1 MDGGARVLVTGY
13 DDRTGQGYVV
23 RTGSDRVPADREEGT
38 REVTH
43 EGVTVLLTDG
53 LALLLDD
60 ALAHR
65 PVTRLGWGGPEVPL
79 TLDDHT
85 LLAWLNEYVGGI
97 VTVSNDPGPDPRT
110 V

>member
-1 MDGGARVLVTGY
+1 VLVTGY

-23 RTGSDRVPADREEGT
+23 RTGTDRVSDDEPGT
-38 REVTH
+38 REVSH
-43 EGVTVLLTDG
+43 GGVTVLLTDG

-65 PVTRLGWGGPEVPL
+65 PVTRLGWAGPEVPL

-85 LLAWLNEYVGGI
+85 LLAWLNDVVGGI
-97 VTVSNDPGPDPRT
+97 VTVSGDPGPDPRT
-110 V
+110 A

>member
-1 MDGGARVLVTGY
+1 MLVTGY

-23 RTGSDRVPADREEGT
+23 RTGADRSAPEPGT
-38 REVTH
+38 REVSH
-43 EGVTVLLTDG
+43 DGVTVLLTDG

-65 PVTRLGWGGPEVPL
+65 PVAQLSWFGPAVPL

-85 LLAWLNEYVGGI
+85 LLAWLNSTVGGV
-97 VTVSNDPGPDPRT
+97 VTVSGDPGPDPRLKDRT
-110 V
+110 SG

>member
-1 MDGGARVLVTGY
+1 MRTVLVTGY

-23 RTGSDRVPADREEGT
+23 RTGPDLAVESEPGV

-43 EGVTVLLTDG
+43 AGVTVLCTDG
-53 LALLLDD
+53 LAILLKD

-65 PVTRLGWGGPEVPL
+65 PVTRLGWAGPEVPL

-85 LLAWLNEYVGGI
+85 LLAWLTDAVGGV
-97 VTVSNDPGPDPRT
+97 VTVSGEPGPDPRT
-110 V
+110 A

>member
-1 MDGGARVLVTGY
+1 MRTVLVTGY

-23 RTGSDRVPADREEGT
+23 RTGPDRKDDGEPGT

-65 PVTRLGWGGPEVPL
+65 PVTRLGWAGPEVPL

-85 LLAWLNEYVGGI
+85 LLAWLNESVGGVI
-97 VTVSNDPGPDPRT
+97 TVSGAPGPDPRT
-110 V
+110 A